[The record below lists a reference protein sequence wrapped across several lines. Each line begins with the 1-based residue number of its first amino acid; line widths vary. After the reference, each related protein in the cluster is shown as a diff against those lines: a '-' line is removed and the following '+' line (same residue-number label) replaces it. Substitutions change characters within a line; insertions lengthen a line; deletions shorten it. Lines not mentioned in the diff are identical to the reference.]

1 MAGQSE
7 RTLPVP
13 HPGRRM
19 LGLVGGTSLLTA
31 VALLVLAPVLHR
43 HDVGASPAYLL
54 AGLLLGLPHGAVD
67 HLVPAWMSARARPPA
82 ARLAVA
88 FGYAALAGAALVVFR
103 AVPGPALVG
112 FLALSV
118 AHFGTADEAFHAER
132 DGRPVRQSV
141 SGVLARGGPPVLVPL
156 LLWPDAVDLLLTAVA
171 PGVPEL
177 LTVEVRALAV
187 ACLLAAVART
197 VLRDVRA
204 GRRADAAE
212 PVLLLALFATVPPA
226 LAIGVY
232 FATWHSARHV
242 ARLLH
247 GDPGNHADLA
257 AGRLGPPL
265 RRFARRAALPT
276 VAAVTAL
283 AALTVAPG
291 RPIDLLP
298 ATVAVLAALTVPHSA
313 LVAWMDRRARPRHPS
328 NPEN

>member
-1 MAGQSE
+1 MLVRIGVTSP
-7 RTLPVP
+7 LPA
-13 HPGRRM
+13 
-19 LGLVGGTSLLTA
+19 L
-31 VALLVLAPVLHR
+31 ALLVLAPVLHR
-43 HDVGASPAYLL
+43 HDVGGAPGFLL

-67 HLVPAWMSARARPPA
+67 HLVPAWMSARARPTA
-82 ARLAVA
+82 ARLAVPL
-88 FGYAALAGAALVVFR
+88 GYAALAGAALVAFR
-103 AVPGPALVG
+103 AAPAPALVG

-132 DGRPVRQSV
+132 DGRPVRQPL
-141 SGVLARGGPPVLVPL
+141 SGVLARGGPPVVVPL
-156 LLWPDAVDLLLTAVA
+156 LLWPDAVDPVLATVA
-171 PGVPEL
+171 PRVPEL
-177 LTVEVRALAV
+177 LTVEVRALAT

-212 PVLLLALFATVPPA
+212 PVLLLCLFAAVPPA

-247 GDPGNHADLA
+247 GDPGNRADLV

-276 VAAVTAL
+276 LAAAAAL
-283 AALTVAPG
+283 AVLAAGPV
-291 RPIDLLP
+291 DLLP
-298 ATVAVLAALTVPHSA
+298 ATVAVLAALTVPHAA
-313 LVAWMDRRARPRHPS
+313 LVAWLDRRARPRHPS
-328 NPEN
+328 EPEG